1 MTNNR
6 LPAEDNDTTPLL
18 TIQRPLY
25 FTILFL
31 SLTILIDTTYTI
43 IFSGQSSKSSG
54 VVGGPLQNLA
64 EFIIPQLVIRF
75 SGPLLFATE
84 ETGIDGK
91 ICPPDGFLDRGL
103 LTTYTNQNE
112 KNGQQQQTN
121 GIIYSNDFDPRNKIS
136 KPSSFPHCEL
146 KKWVQIASNTDT
158 NDTPNNKGSRQC
170 PEGEEYVT
178 YIYPTQQQHQQERK
192 NTNVNNNNNN
202 DDEVKIIHLATPT
215 NCIPTST
222 IASLQSFTQHYS
234 NNSNPQIIIA
244 IYIHSQEAMD
254 AFLYQR
260 AWNVFPEVK
269 EGLLCGMAKVRF
281 VVKKVLDGILL
292 KSTIVAADA
301 STNEREEQQHQHE
314 QRKDRIANDIA
325 TLTKRDIWRYLI
337 LWEFGGT
344 VIDLE
349 VLQSLIT
356 STSTTTTAAADTTS
370 PLINVSRQW
379 FASRLFG
386 NDNTDSN
393 INNNDGDAII
403 TMIESEGRRIPV
415 TGIISATPNHPLLY
429 FSAKWALRSM
439 IWDNYLAWGESPE
452 FVSIPFLFM

>member
-84 ETGIDGK
+84 EIGIDGK

-121 GIIYSNDFDPRNKIS
+121 GIIYSNDFDPRNKIP

-158 NDTPNNKGSRQC
+158 NDTRNNKGSRQC

-178 YIYPTQQQHQQERK
+178 YIYPTQQQQQQERK
-192 NTNVNNNNNN
+192 NTNVNNDNNN

-356 STSTTTTAAADTTS
+356 STTTTTAAADTTS

-379 FASRLFG
+379 FASRLFD
-386 NDNTDSN
+386 NDNTESN
-393 INNNDGDAII
+393 INHNDGDAII